1 MKSTGTQSALTGV
14 EGNRT
19 GIQTSPEMAQEMI
32 AGAAAASPSSD
43 GGPEAIAEYRGEYI
57 QEGFPVGSLPSLPF
71 SQEARAEE
79 EDAGLAVLLD
89 KLSERLAFERMG
101 TRLYEALINK
111 VEIMGESSPG
121 PTLIDLQ
128 QIRDEELRHF
138 LLLKRAITTLG
149 GDPTVQSPCADTA
162 GVASLGILQVLTD
175 PRTSVPQCLQ
185 AILTAELTDND
196 GWRMLINLSDTL
208 GHTELVSEF
217 RAALESEEEH
227 LANVRGWL
235 SEKVLEDAQA

>member
-19 GIQTSPEMAQEMI
+19 GIQTSPEMAQELI
-32 AGAAAASPSSD
+32 EGAAAAAPSSD
-43 GGPEAIAEYRGEYI
+43 GGPEAIAEYRSEYI
-57 QEGFPVGSLPSLPF
+57 QEGFPIGSLPSLPV
-71 SQEARAEE
+71 SKEAQANED
-79 EDAGLAVLLD
+79 DAGMAVMLD

-111 VEIMGESSPG
+111 VSVTGESSPG
-121 PTLIDLQ
+121 PTLTELQ

-138 LLLKRAITTLG
+138 LLLKRAITALG
-149 GDPTVQSPCADTA
+149 GDPTVQSPCADIA

-175 PRTSVPQCLQ
+175 PRASVTQCLQ

-196 GWRMLINLSDTL
+196 GWRLLINLSDTL
-208 GHTELVSEF
+208 GYTEMVNDF
-217 RAALESEEEH
+217 RAALQSEEEH
-227 LANVRGWL
+227 LTNVRGWL
-235 SEKVLEDAQA
+235 SEKVLDKAQA

>member
-19 GIQTSPEMAQEMI
+19 GVQTSPEMTEELI
-32 AGAAAASPSSD
+32 AGAAAAVPSSD

-57 QEGFPVGSLPSLPF
+57 QEGFPIGSLPLLPVGK
-71 SQEARAEE
+71 EE
-79 EDAGLAVLLD
+79 QANEDDAGLAVLLD

-111 VEIMGESSPG
+111 VEIVGESQPG
-121 PTLIDLQ
+121 PTLSELQ

-138 LLLKRAITTLG
+138 LLLKSAITTLG
-149 GDPTVQSPCADTA
+149 GDPTVQSPCADVA

-175 PRTSVPQCLQ
+175 PRTSVTQCLQ

-196 GWRMLINLSDTL
+196 GWRLLINLSDTL
-208 GHTELVSEF
+208 GYTEMVNNF
-217 RAALESEEEH
+217 QAALENEEQH
-227 LANVRGWL
+227 LTNVRGWL
-235 SEKVLEDAQA
+235 SEKVLEKAQV